1 MNNNEYITDD
11 CIIEDNKYSEIK
23 DLIKCPLCSQI
34 FKEPIKCKK
43 CQNNYCKAC
52 IDNWLKKV
60 NICPGNCIN
69 PVYVQSIDK
78 INMLSLLIFRCKNC
92 KEEIKYNDVESH
104 LNSGCTTYR
113 TESKL
118 IESIYKKK
126 KLKKL
131 TNKEI
136 EEIID
141 KGHKINYISSKNN
154 IFNYVI

>member
-1 MNNNEYITDD
+1 MKENDYITDD
-11 CIIEDNKYSEIK
+11 CIIEDDTYLGIK
-23 DLIKCPLCSQI
+23 DLIICPLCSKI
-34 FKEPIKCKK
+34 FKEPMRCKE
-43 CQNNYCKAC
+43 CQNIYCKTC
-52 IDNWLKKV
+52 IDDWLKKN

-69 PVYVQSIDK
+69 PAYVQSDDK
-78 INMLSLLIFRCKNC
+78 KGVLSLLKFRCQNC

-104 LNSGCTTYR
+104 LNSGCETSR

-141 KGHKINYISSKNN
+141 KGHKINHISSKNN
-154 IFNYVI
+154 IS